1 MMDHVL
7 RSTRRRIGQLTRAG
21 TVDRGAGRIILRT
34 LRGKDADIVAAVH
47 AAVAAFDAGT
57 SDATTLHDALN
68 TACGD
73 GVELPAPAAS
83 DGGADVSSAPSA
95 ASDGGADV
103 SSAPSAAAAAAAA
116 TAAAAAAA
124 AVAAA
129 PDTPGRATD
138 SAVFASIKIEARDDA
153 EDANANFPRN
163 LHNAME
169 LFVATRNLAAA
180 RRLSTTTS
188 AMLAI
193 YSVPSDMTNY
203 SMGRACVCWSC
214 GHAGLPENR
223 DDLAEEDTG
232 PAVFRS
238 SPSRVRK
245 PKQAAAGRPAAQC
258 GNCKQSGM
266 TNFLSVLRGKDSV
279 IPWIQLKN
287 SAALEGGPCLA
298 AQMIQKA
305 KAGKK

>member
-1 MMDHVL
+1 MDHVV
-7 RSTRRRIGQLTRAG
+7 RSIRRRIGELTRDG

-47 AAVAAFDAGT
+47 AAVAAFDSRT
-57 SDATTLHDALN
+57 IDATMLHDALN
-68 TACGD
+68 AACGD

-95 ASDGGADV
+95 A
-103 SSAPSAAAAAAAA
+103 AAVAAA
-116 TAAAAAAA
+116 TAAAAAAAAVA

-298 AQMIQKA
+298 AQMLQKA